1 MAEGQQGLHRVCA
14 TGLHDQQGRN
24 DPRRGSGDAVPGVEG
39 QEAPAHGDAGGVQ
52 GSVWEARDY
61 GLTEAGWALVRGMR
75 G

>member
-1 MAEGQQGLHRVCA
+1 MAKSNQHVSGVRA
-14 TGLHDQQGRN
+14 TGLHDHKGRN

-39 QEAPAHGDAGGVQ
+39 QDAPAHGDAGGVQ
-52 GSVWEARDY
+52 GEVRW